1 MIDQGLHVLLVL
13 FAVSMVG
20 LLSWYCLGILTGYV
34 TVSGASPAV
43 TAEAQKWAM
52 VILSA
57 IASGLVGFLTG
68 KAVK

>member
-1 MIDQGLHVLLVL
+1 
-13 FAVSMVG
+13 
-20 LLSWYCLGILTGYV
+20 
-34 TVSGASPAV
+34 V

-57 IASGLVGFLTG
+57 ITSGLIGFLTG